1 MNKFVTQRD
10 INQIK
15 PAPENEAVYA
25 AIAWDDPAIKELSKD
40 VKEHGLIEPILI
52 STDGFINSGHRRRVA
67 AALAGLTQVPVKV
80 HPISRAEDPQ
90 GFMRLLVAMNSQ
102 RIKSTSDLLHETIVK
117 IDPKDAHKQIV
128 NQRLQ
133 KDASS
138 GLGLSAI
145 TPSDLGRR
153 DQISEAKQPLLDAV
167 LEILNAQREY
177 WPLSVRQVHYR
188 LLGSNAPLIHASK
201 PDSQY
206 RNDKASYRSA
216 IDILARG
223 RVAGLIPWGAID
235 DLTRPVD
242 LNKAFTNTSHFLRQG
257 FKNFLKG
264 YWRDRLQS
272 QPYPIEIVAEKL
284 TVQTILAEVAREF
297 TMPLSISRGMNT
309 LAPKKSICDRYLRS
323 QKQGLKLLVVTDLD
337 PAGETIAE
345 DLVKSFRR
353 DFGLQKIEV
362 FKVALTID
370 QVEYFEL
377 QPSMDAK
384 KSSPTYKAFVTKYGS
399 RLRAFLGLSERDPVP
414 AFELEAFDP
423 GDLANELRKAIIDVL
438 DIDLYNQEL
447 EAEEKDSAQIIAVQ
461 QQTAEFFKSFK
472 L

>member
-1 MNKFVTQRD
+1 MDRFAIRD
-10 INQIK
+10 IDQIK
-15 PAPENEAVYA
+15 PAPENEVVYH
-25 AIAWDDPAIKELSKD
+25 AIAWDDPAIYELAKD
-40 VKEHGLIEPILI
+40 IKEHGLIEPILI
-52 STDGFINSGHRRRVA
+52 SKDYFIISGHRRRVA

-80 HPISRAEDPQ
+80 HPISRAEDPK
-90 GFMRLLVAMNSQ
+90 GFIKLLVAMNSQ
-102 RIKSTSDLLHETIVK
+102 RIKSTSDLLHETLVK
-117 IDPKDAHKQIV
+117 IDPKAAHKQIV
-128 NQRLQ
+128 NQRLE

-145 TPSDLGRR
+145 NPDDIGRR
-153 DQISEAKQPLLDAV
+153 HRISKAKGPLLDAV

-188 LLGSNAPLIHASK
+188 LLGPSAPLIHASK
-201 PDSQY
+201 PDSRY
-206 RNDKASYRSA
+206 VNDKDSYRAA

-223 RVAGLIPWGAID
+223 RVDGLIPWGAID

-242 LNKAFTNTSHFLRQG
+242 LNEAFTNTSHFLRQE

-264 YWRDRLQS
+264 FWRDRLQS
-272 QPYPIEIVAEKL
+272 QPYHIEIVAEKL

-297 TMPLSISRGMNT
+297 TIPLSISRGMNT
-309 LAPKKSICDRYLRS
+309 LSPKKAIRDRYLNS

-345 DLVKSFRR
+345 DLVKSFKR
-353 DFGLQKIEV
+353 DFGLKNIEA

-370 QVEYFEL
+370 QVDEFGLE
-377 QPSMDAK
+377 PSMEAK
-384 KSSPTYKAFVTKYGS
+384 ESSPTYEAFVEKYGITD
-399 RLRAFLGLSERDPVP
+399 AY
-414 AFELEAFDP
+414 ELEAMDP
-423 GDLANELRKAIIDVL
+423 GDLADSLRDAIKDVL

-461 QQTAEFFKSFK
+461 QQSAEFFKTLK

>member
-102 RIKSTSDLLHETIVK
+102 RIKSTSDLLHEIIVK

-272 QPYPIEIVAEKL
+272 QPYHIEIVAEKL

-353 DFGLQKIEV
+353 DFELHNIEV
-362 FKVALTID
+362 EAFKVALTID
-370 QVEYFEL
+370 QVEHFRL
-377 QPSMDAK
+377 QPSMEAK
-384 KSSPTYKAFVTKYGS
+384 ESSPTYQSFVDKYGITD
-399 RLRAFLGLSERDPVP
+399 AY
-414 AFELEAFDP
+414 ELEAMDP
-423 GDLANELRKAIIDVL
+423 GDLVDTLTDAIKDVV

-447 EAEEKDSAQIIAVQ
+447 AAEEQDSAQIIAVH
-461 QQTAEFFKSFK
+461 QQTEEFFKTLK

>member
-102 RIKSTSDLLHETIVK
+102 RIKSTSDLLHEIIVK

-272 QPYPIEIVAEKL
+272 QPYHIEIVAEKL

-353 DFGLQKIEV
+353 DFELHNIEV
-362 FKVALTID
+362 EAFKVALTID
-370 QVEYFEL
+370 QVEHFRL
-377 QPSMDAK
+377 QPSMEAK
-384 KSSPTYKAFVTKYGS
+384 ESSPTYQSFVDKYGITD
-399 RLRAFLGLSERDPVP
+399 AY
-414 AFELEAFDP
+414 ELEAMDP
-423 GDLANELRKAIIDVL
+423 GDLVDTLTDAIKDVV

-447 EAEEKDSAQIIAVQ
+447 AAEEQDSAQIIAVQ
-461 QQTAEFFKSFK
+461 QQTAEFFKTLK

>member
-1 MNKFVTQRD
+1 L
-10 INQIK
+10 
-15 PAPENEAVYA
+15 AAV
-25 AIAWDDPAIKELSKD
+25 
-40 VKEHGLIEPILI
+40 
-52 STDGFINSGHRRRVA
+52 R
-67 AALAGLTQVPVKV
+67 
-80 HPISRAEDPQ
+80 
-90 GFMRLLVAMNSQ
+90 
-102 RIKSTSDLLHETIVK
+102 
-117 IDPKDAHKQIV
+117 
-128 NQRLQ
+128 
-133 KDASS
+133 
-138 GLGLSAI
+138 
-145 TPSDLGRR
+145 
-153 DQISEAKQPLLDAV
+153 AV
-167 LEILNAQREY
+167 LDAQREY
-177 WPLSVRQVHYR
+177 WPLSVRQGHYR
-188 LLGSNAPLIHASK
+188 LLGPNAPLKHASK
-201 PDSQY
+201 PNSQY
-206 RNDKASYRSA
+206 RNNKSSYRAA

-223 RVAGLIPWGAID
+223 RVAGLIPWEAID

-242 LNKAFTNTSHFLRQG
+242 LNAAFTNSAHFLRRE
-257 FKNFLKG
+257 FRSFLKG

-272 QPYPIEIVAEKL
+272 QPNHIEIIAEKL
-284 TVQTILAEVAREF
+284 TVQTILATVAREF
-297 TMPLSISRGMNT
+297 TMPLSISRGMDT
-309 LAPKKSICDRYLRS
+309 LAPKKAIFDRYIAS
-323 QKQGLKLLVVTDLD
+323 GKKGLILLLVTDLD